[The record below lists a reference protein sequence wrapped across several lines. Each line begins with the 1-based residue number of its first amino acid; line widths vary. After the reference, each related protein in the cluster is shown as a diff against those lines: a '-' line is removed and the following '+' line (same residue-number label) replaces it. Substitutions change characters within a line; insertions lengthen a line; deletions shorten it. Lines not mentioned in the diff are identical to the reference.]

1 MTVYFDYNA
10 TAPIRKTALAAV
22 NAAYKAGGNPS
33 SVHQAGRAAKA
44 IVDLGRKQIASAVK
58 CGIDDVVFTSGGTES
73 NNLAIANARH
83 ALACSS
89 VLIGAGEHPSNLAP
103 VDAMAVPVTRLKL
116 QANGLIDMDAMQS
129 SLSGSKSPLVVV
141 MLANNETGVL
151 QPMRQIADMVHEA
164 GGFLHVDAAQAFGKI
179 PVNFGAMGA
188 DTMTLA
194 AHKLGGPMG
203 IGALIVRCGLPF
215 IGQTIGGSQETGRR
229 AGTSNVAGIAGFGA
243 AAVEAEEQLDRFAD
257 LSKKRDHLET
267 LLQHFARDLVVFGK
281 QAQRLPNTLCCAAL
295 GFSSQTQLM
304 ALDLAGFAISSGS
317 ACSSGKV
324 KASHVLAA
332 MGVSPDLSGCAIRIS
347 LGWRTT
353 SEEIE
358 QFAEAWGEA
367 YRRAVKGNNS

>member
-22 NAAYKAGGNPS
+22 NAAYEAGGNPS

-44 IVDLGRKQIASAVK
+44 MVDLGRKQIASAVK

-73 NNLAIANARH
+73 NNLAIANAKH

-103 VDAMAVPVTRLKL
+103 ADAMAVPVARLKL
-116 QANGLIDMDAMQS
+116 QTNGLIDMDALQS
-129 SLSGSKSPLVVV
+129 SLLDCKSPLVVV

-243 AAVEAEEQLDRFAD
+243 AAVEAEEQLDRFAG
-257 LSKKRDHLET
+257 LSQKRDHLEA
-267 LLQHFARDLVVFGK
+267 LLRDFASDLVVFGK